1 MSNLGKTSALIAT
14 AILLLCGGMWLGGH
28 PETLPGPVRD
38 AFVDDDRALR
48 AEIVDLIKDDF
59 YRPVK
64 DSDIDESSLKGIV
77 EGLNDQ
83 FSNYLTPKETKQFE
97 QSVRGEFEGVGMN
110 VDEDRRGLQVINV
123 FDGSP
128 AKKAGIKKGEFIVA
142 VNGRSIAGVSSDVA
156 TARIKGPAGTQVRL
170 EVVEPRRG
178 RAAHAAH
185 APRADRGAGGE
196 GPDRGARRPTAR
208 AWWSSRPSARART
221 ASCDGRSTACAAAAP
236 RASCSTCAATA
247 AASCAR
253 PCSCRRSSSRTA

>member
-1 MSNLGKTSALIAT
+1 MSTLGKTSTLIAC
-14 AILLLCGGMWLGGH
+14 AILLLAGGIWLGGH

-64 DSDIDESSLKGIV
+64 ESDIDESSLKGIV
-77 EGLNDQ
+77 EGLDDQ
-83 FSNYLTPKETKQFE
+83 FSNYLTPEETKQFE

-128 AKKAGIKKGEFIVA
+128 AKRAGIKKGEFIVA
-142 VNGRSIAGVSSDVA
+142 VNGRSIAGLSSDVA
-156 TARIKGPAGTQVRL
+156 TARIKGPAGHAGAPGGG
-170 EVVEPRRG
+170 EPRRG

-185 APRADRGAGGE
+185 APRADRGAGG
-196 GPDRGARRPTAR
+196 GGADRGARRPPPGRGR
-208 AWWSSRPSARART
+208 AHDLQQRRARP
-221 ASCDGRSTACAAAAP
+221 AATGDRPPAPPAAP

-247 AASCAR
+247 AGCCAR
-253 PCSCRRSSSRTA
+253 PCWCPRSSSRTA